1 MFRGAPARIKPPRV
15 FAVIPLLSRMP
26 NSPRGQTAGDVTP
39 FLVVLDEI
47 WFREYGIG
55 ERLAA
60 RLATV
65 KPEIGDSLKPTALR
79 YGPLQDHNLDAGIAL
94 ALPAADALLDCF
106 GPFGFTLDRGD
117 DQALANA
124 TGFIVYP
131 PPGTPAHYNLF
142 VEFEC
147 WLDLPSGARDQAGA
161 RQCPH
166 SEATEA
172 LPVYTLPDSAE
183 LWPDAGR
190 PDALPLSLAPQ
201 AEGKFSYDATRL
213 KLLPFSGAR
222 WTCSCRRAR
231 CGGIRGAHALW
242 VPRTRDCVLARTG
255 WWRNCC

>member
-79 YGPLQDHNLDAGIAL
+79 YGPLPDHNLDAGIAL
-94 ALPAADALLDCF
+94 ALPAADAQLDCF

-142 VEFEC
+142 VEFER
-147 WLDLPSGARDQAGA
+147 WFDLPSGALDQAGA
-161 RQCPH
+161 RQCRT
-166 SEATEA
+166 AR
-172 LPVYTLPDSAE
+172 
-183 LWPDAGR
+183 R
-190 PDALPLSLAPQ
+190 PRRCRCTRCPTVPSCGPTPAVR
-201 AEGKFSYDATRL
+201 TRCRCRWHRRL
-213 KLLPFSGAR
+213 KGSSV
-222 WTCSCRRAR
+222 T
-231 CGGIRGAHALW
+231 
-242 VPRTRDCVLARTG
+242 TRPG
-255 WWRNCC
+255 